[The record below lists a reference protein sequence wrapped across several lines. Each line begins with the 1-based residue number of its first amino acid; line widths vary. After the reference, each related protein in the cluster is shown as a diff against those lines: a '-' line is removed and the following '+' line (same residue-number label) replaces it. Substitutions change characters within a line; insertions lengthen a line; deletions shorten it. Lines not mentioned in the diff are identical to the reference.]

1 MRYAVTVIDSDVR
14 ESVRN
19 ARVTDG
25 EDAVMVS
32 PATML
37 AVVADR
43 VNESA
48 CVRACD
54 GTTDKRPKPIAATAT
69 LDNVYTVHSSS
80 TC

>member
-1 MRYAVTVIDSDVR
+1 MRYAVTVIDSEVF

-37 AVVADR
+37 AVAAEI

-48 CVRACD
+48 
-54 GTTDKRPKPIAATAT
+54 
-69 LDNVYTVHSSS
+69 
-80 TC
+80 